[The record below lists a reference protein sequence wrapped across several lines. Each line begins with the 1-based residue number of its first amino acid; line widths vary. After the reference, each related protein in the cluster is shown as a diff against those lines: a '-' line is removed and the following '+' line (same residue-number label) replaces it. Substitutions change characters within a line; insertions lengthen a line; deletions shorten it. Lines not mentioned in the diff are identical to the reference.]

1 MRSMSPAPPPLR
13 RPRPLRRGLFGQI
26 LLWSIL
32 PASLVLALL
41 AGLRC
46 WDHYQNRLAVAR
58 ATLRE
63 SAQAVANWL
72 DAKNSEAISAA
83 RILTAVQRA
92 GIFGQRK
99 TTLATMRKTME
110 ELGRVSSITIA
121 YEPMPVAREP
131 APAATDG
138 QAAPAAEPEMVRF
151 VAGWTRG
158 PTPEADLV
166 QRQDTGMEE
175 SACYREL
182 KAKWESRQDDLPI
195 VGDPVVEGG
204 QAIIEYACP
213 IVANGRFYGALKL
226 DRAIADLQPEFEA
239 IAKGGNVDMYVVS
252 PKGRVVV
259 ACAGSGRAFASD
271 PAGWTARSVDE
282 LQSGGTLRRIMAAG
296 GGTDALPDPA
306 TGGRTLFASAA
317 TGTSGWMVIV
327 GVDERTVLAPIQ
339 RETLRTAAIAA
350 TGIAA
355 LAAMA
360 YVPAR
365 RMARRI
371 RTAVDAAQQVAS
383 GDLTRPAGAVASDDE
398 IGDLLRAIDR
408 MTLDLSALV
417 GKVHHAT
424 SSLRGTAGELASGAD
439 GQRLATSAFHASSEG
454 ISAAVQQITST
465 ARQLSSEMER
475 VNAMALDTS
484 ARAQTGRAKLES
496 MESAMVSLND
506 ATGLVAERLA
516 AINGRAS
523 NIGGVVTTISK
534 VAEHTHLLS
543 VNAAI
548 EAQKAGE
555 YGRGFLVVAR
565 EIRRLADQTAQA
577 TLDIERIVREMQ
589 AAVAG
594 GVSDM
599 DRFGEQVRGN
609 VAEARELSR
618 SMSEIIVSVE
628 ESTRSFGAVREGIG
642 RQAEGAEQ
650 ITGSVAVLAGNAGAS
665 ADAAGE
671 FLGAA
676 EALNRSIDALDTAA
690 AALRVRA

>member
-1 MRSMSPAPPPLR
+1 
-13 RPRPLRRGLFGQI
+13 
-26 LLWSIL
+26 
-32 PASLVLALL
+32 
-41 AGLRC
+41 
-46 WDHYQNRLAVAR
+46 
-58 ATLRE
+58 
-63 SAQAVANWL
+63 
-72 DAKNSEAISAA
+72 
-83 RILTAVQRA
+83 
-92 GIFGQRK
+92 
-99 TTLATMRKTME
+99 
-110 ELGRVSSITIA
+110 
-121 YEPMPVAREP
+121 
-131 APAATDG
+131 
-138 QAAPAAEPEMVRF
+138 
-151 VAGWTRG
+151 
-158 PTPEADLV
+158 
-166 QRQDTGMEE
+166 
-175 SACYREL
+175 
-182 KAKWESRQDDLPI
+182 
-195 VGDPVVEGG
+195 
-204 QAIIEYACP
+204 
-213 IVANGRFYGALKL
+213 
-226 DRAIADLQPEFEA
+226 
-239 IAKGGNVDMYVVS
+239 
-252 PKGRVVV
+252 
-259 ACAGSGRAFASD
+259 
-271 PAGWTARSVDE
+271 
-282 LQSGGTLRRIMAAG
+282 
-296 GGTDALPDPA
+296 
-306 TGGRTLFASAA
+306 
-317 TGTSGWMVIV
+317 
-327 GVDERTVLAPIQ
+327 
-339 RETLRTAAIAA
+339 
-350 TGIAA
+350 
-355 LAAMA
+355 
-360 YVPAR
+360 
-365 RMARRI
+365 
-371 RTAVDAAQQVAS
+371 
-383 GDLTRPAGAVASDDE
+383 
-398 IGDLLRAIDR
+398 
-408 MTLDLSALV
+408 
-417 GKVHHAT
+417 
-424 SSLRGTAGELASGAD
+424 
-439 GQRLATSAFHASSEG
+439 
-454 ISAAVQQITST
+454 
-465 ARQLSSEMER
+465 
-475 VNAMALDTS
+475 
-484 ARAQTGRAKLES
+484 